1 MRYISLD
8 ELRLI
13 NLAVAQI
20 DRDEWDEDTQTYVE
34 QATGD
39 TFDRIVVNGI
49 VTLKYS
55 NVLLIGVKPDGIGS

>member
-20 DRDEWDEDTQTYVE
+20 DRDEWDEDTQAYVE
-34 QATGD
+34 QATGE

-55 NVLLIGVKPDGIGS
+55 NVLLIGVKPDGTGS